1 MQAER
6 KIENLHLEAPF
17 HQRFGLL
24 LAQSTEMEHGLDIM
38 HIRQPAMFAFLG
50 NQNLLDLIEPLVSSE
65 ITGNPI
71 QHIRAKPPSSDG
83 RSSWPGGGSRAPGC
97 GRNDEVGGKI
107 RIAYLLSK

>member
-6 KIENLHLEAPF
+6 KIENLHLEVPF

-83 RSSWPGGGSRAPGC
+83 RSSWPGGEAEHQ
-97 GRNDEVGGKI
+97 DAVVMMK
-107 RIAYLLSK
+107 